1 MVTIK
6 MTIMMMVVIV
16 MKTQNLKQLVYLN
29 KVYVFLAFWRQYL
42 RKYRLLIMNCSIG
55 VSQKR

>member
-29 KVYVFLAFWRQYL
+29 KVYVFLAF
-42 RKYRLLIMNCSIG
+42 
-55 VSQKR
+55 